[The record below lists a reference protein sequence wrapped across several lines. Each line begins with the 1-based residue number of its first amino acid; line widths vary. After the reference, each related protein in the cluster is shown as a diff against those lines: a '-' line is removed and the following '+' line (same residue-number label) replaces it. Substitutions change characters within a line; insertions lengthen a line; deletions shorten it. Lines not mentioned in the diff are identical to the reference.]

1 MNIIQIQDR
10 LKGLPTDALVNYVEQ
25 PMGEVPIY
33 LALGELQRRKEMQER
48 FQADQMP
55 PPSVAEQ
62 IVAENKPQPMAM
74 GLGAMA
80 PQQMMPG
87 AQGVSMPPPAPQID
101 PRQMAASGIAA
112 NPVSNVGGPAMMA
125 GGGIV
130 GEVTNKFGKSNPVF
144 EDGSIGAN
152 PGLALFGI
160 GTGTGGIATGLGGAI
175 FRQGIKPVYNFAK
188 SNISKILGRGP
199 YPKKP
204 IISPF
209 GTTFMPKGGIN
220 PASYFR
226 RPSGFLLDTGIGTL
240 GYSLYDYFTGK
251 EDRLAQ
257 EKQQKE
263 NERAEIERQRF
274 RINEELAK
282 NKKGE
287 GDGDTERDYFQ
298 EAIDKLSGFM
308 GDDTGRAKI
317 DERMRKLDERID
329 KRRGDAGSMSLIEAG
344 LNIAAGQSPDFLT
357 NVSRGATAGV
367 KGYTDRLK
375 DVDKLEKEALALD
388 VAIDNARRQEKL
400 AIGKFGLQSE
410 QHKLAQLQTM
420 AMLRNKQDFQI
431 GLRNMPDFGDIQKI
445 YENFPYSDQGK
456 AFDALMENKGIEKGT
471 DDYNRLREM
480 EIQKIINSLMSGRGG
495 GGSNS
500 LFKILE

>member
-1 MNIIQIQDR
+1 MNIIQLQDR
-10 LKGLPTDALVNYVEQ
+10 LKGLPEQTIVNYVTQ
-25 PMGEVPIY
+25 PAGEVPIF
-33 LALGELQRRKEMQER
+33 LALSELQRRNRMKDRYEASKAGIDIPTISDQE
-48 FQADQMP
+48 
-55 PPSVAEQ
+55 VAKSG
-62 IVAENKPQPMAM
+62 IAR
-74 GLGAMA
+74 MA
-80 PQQMMPG
+80 PPQMMPG
-87 AQGVSMPPPAPQID
+87 AQGVSMPPPALQTD
-101 PRQMAASGIAA
+101 PRQLAASGIAA
-112 NPVSNVGGPAMMA
+112 NPQSAVGGTAMLA
-125 GGGIV
+125 EGGIV

-152 PGLALFGI
+152 PGLAILPYLGI
-160 GTGTGGIATGLGGAI
+160 GTGTGGIATGIGSSLMRYGV
-175 FRQGIKPVYNFAK
+175 KPAYNFAK

-204 IISPF
+204 IISSS

-220 PASYFR
+220 PSSYLR
-226 RPSGFLLDTGIGTL
+226 RPSGFLLDSGLGAL
-240 GYSLYDYFTGK
+240 GYGIYDYFTGA
-251 EDRLAQ
+251 EERLAN
-257 EKQQKE
+257 EKQQEE

-274 RINEELAK
+274 EIGEKLAK
-282 NKKGE
+282 DKEDK

-400 AIGKFGLQSE
+400 NIAKFGLESE
-410 QHKLAQLQTM
+410 RAKLAQLQTM
-420 AMLRNKQDFQI
+420 ALLQEKRQFQL
-431 GLRNMPDFGDIQKI
+431 GLKNMPDFGDIQKI
-445 YENFPYSDQGK
+445 YENFPHSPQGK
-456 AFDALMENKGIEKGT
+456 AFNELMKNKNIKPGT
-471 DDYNRLREM
+471 DNYNKLREM
-480 EIQKIINSLMSGRGG
+480 EIQKLINSLMRGKGG
-495 GGSNS
+495 GGDTS
-500 LFKILE
+500 LFSIIE

>member
-10 LKGLPTDALVNYVEQ
+10 LKGLPTDVLVNYVEQ

-33 LALGELQRRKEMQER
+33 LALGELQRRKEMKER

-62 IVAENKPQPMAM
+62 IVAENKPQPMQM

-80 PQQMMPG
+80 PQAAPT
-87 AQGVSMPPPAPQID
+87 PPAPQID
-101 PRQMAASGIAA
+101 PRQLAASGIAA

-130 GEVTNKFGKSNPVF
+130 GKVTNKMGKSNPVY
-144 EDGSIGAN
+144 EDGSIGAAY
-152 PGLALFGI
+152 GLAIPPILTALGI
-160 GTGTGGIATGLGGAI
+160 GTGTGGIATGLGGLI
-175 FRQGIKPVYNFAK
+175 FRYGLRPTYNFAK
-188 SNISKILGRGP
+188 SNISKILGKGP

-204 IISPF
+204 IISPS

-226 RPSGFLLDTGIGTL
+226 RPSGFLLDSGLGGL
-240 GYSLYDYFTGK
+240 GYGIIDYYTGK
-251 EDRLAQ
+251 EERLAQ

-274 RINEELAK
+274 RVNEELAK

-375 DVDKLEKEALALD
+375 DVDELEKEALALD

-445 YENFPYSDQGK
+445 YENFPHSDQGK
-456 AFDALMENKGIEKGT
+456 AFDTLMESKGIEKGT

-480 EIQKIINSLMSGRGG
+480 EIRKIINSLMSGRGG

-500 LFKILE
+500 LFQILE